1 MGGQF
6 TKVMKV
12 MGRQTTSTTMTG
24 GPAWAQTGWSL
35 QISTHPRSQQDIFKH
50 DLRNV
55 ARSPAGGYNLT
66 KPGASGADLC
76 THKL

>member
-35 QISTHPRSQQDIFKH
+35 QISTRPRSQEDIFKR
-50 DLRNV
+50 DLR
-55 ARSPAGGYNLT
+55 
-66 KPGASGADLC
+66 
-76 THKL
+76 